1 MISYHF
7 YAVPTPDQTPEI
19 KQFTFF
25 EQADRFLAT
34 VGYIEEIRKRLSPET
49 RTAVDEIGAFSAGD
63 LMPGRDA
70 GPIPDSHWSLASAI
84 YAYVF
89 GQLVTQGIDVA
100 NEAGFIGYPTHF
112 AGLSLVDWNTGAP
125 NARFRVLELLKNS
138 VDLGAKLVN
147 TSTDTSMIYALGF
160 ISPNGDHKLLLVNK
174 RSHPIEVALPEQA
187 KKVEYVD
194 QTTKSDPPVR
204 RTLNDNKLTLGG
216 YGVAVLWF

>member
-63 LMPGRDA
+63 
-70 GPIPDSHWSLASAI
+70 
-84 YAYVF
+84 AYVF